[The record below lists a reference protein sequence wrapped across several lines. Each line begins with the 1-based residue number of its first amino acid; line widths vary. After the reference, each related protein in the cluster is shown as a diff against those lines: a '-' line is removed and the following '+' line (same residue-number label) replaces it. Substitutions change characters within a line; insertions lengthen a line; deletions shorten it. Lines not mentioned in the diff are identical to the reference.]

1 MHKSRTRQEQFAWH
15 GNCSILTDVSNF
27 LLAKSLGKGE
37 MRFSDTVAC
46 NNAIKKKVDGMRFN
60 GIPLLSSIPD
70 GKVVALES
78 VKYPGCNLGV
88 EPDGSGTETHCL
100 FVPYL
105 YSVVSWTEYMS
116 ERIR

>member
-1 MHKSRTRQEQFAWH
+1 MFRTRQEQFAWH
-15 GNCSILTDVSNF
+15 GNCSILTDVSKF

-37 MRFSDTVAC
+37 MRFSDTIAC
-46 NNAIKKKVDGMRFN
+46 NNGIKKKVWFN

-105 YSVVSWTEYMS
+105 YSVVSWTEY
-116 ERIR
+116 